1 MNPKALQELIDN
13 LRVFYRCPSCSAG
26 YHAEDIRFLGKVEQH
41 CFMQLNC
48 KECSLPVLAT
58 VLLSHH
64 AVVGRDITMQQ
75 LKKHKKRG
83 RNQFGADLSRRE
95 KAAFHRRGAITASEI
110 ADFYSFLKTQ
120 Q

>member
-13 LRVFYRCPSCSAG
+13 LRVFYRCPSCSAE
-26 YHAEDIRFLGKVEQH
+26 YRADDIRFLGKVEQH

-58 VLLSHH
+58 VLLSHQNKQGGEAGSQH
-64 AVVGRDITMQQ
+64 LRKQ
-75 LKKHKKRG
+75 KKRAS
-83 RNQFGADLSRRE
+83 NKFGADLSRRE

-120 Q
+120 K